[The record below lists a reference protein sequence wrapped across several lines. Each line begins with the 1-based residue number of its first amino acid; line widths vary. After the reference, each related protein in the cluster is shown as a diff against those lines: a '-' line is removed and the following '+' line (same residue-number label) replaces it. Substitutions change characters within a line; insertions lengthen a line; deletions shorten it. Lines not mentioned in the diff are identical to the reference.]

1 MSDDGLQIN
10 GPDSLR
16 GALLFLVVGVAVAGY
31 GVVDY
36 AGQSDAV
43 ADAVEVDATV
53 TAVGVEEAST
63 PGDATVDYTPRV
75 RFEYVFQ
82 ETTYTGTRLYPATI
96 APEYDTRSAAEDAIS
111 DIDEGDTVTAYVDPS
126 DPDGAFLR
134 RDTSNAP
141 LLAVAIGGVL
151 ALFGGYTTTTRLR
164 AR

>member
-1 MSDDGLQIN
+1 MSDDGLQID

-36 AGQSDAV
+36 TGQSDAV

-63 PGDATVDYTPRV
+63 PGEGTVDYTPRV
-75 RFEYVFQ
+75 RFEYDFRG
-82 ETTYTGTRLYPATI
+82 TAYTGTRLYPATI

-111 DIDEGDTVTAYVDPS
+111 DIDEGDTVTAFVDPS

-151 ALFGGYTTTTRLR
+151 ALFGGYTTTKRLR